1 MKCDK
6 CEKEAVLHYQSNV
19 NGERAEYHLCADCAN
34 KEGFS
39 DMLSFRPRSM
49 MDSFFSDPFF
59 SRPMS
64 LMDSFFGSPFG
75 SLSDGFFGRGLLAP
89 TLTMPNVRIRI
100 DQPETCSCGDD
111 KSCSCGEATKTA
123 GEKADNIPEDAGED
137 IRKKR
142 ELHALKHQLKAAIHM
157 EEFEKAAELR
167 DKIRELE
174 K

>member
-6 CEKEAVLHYQSNV
+6 CEKEAVLHYQSTV
-19 NGERAEYHLCADCAN
+19 NGEKSEYHLCADCAN
-34 KEGFS
+34 TEGFG
-39 DMLSFRPRSM
+39 DMLNFRPHSM
-49 MDSFFSDPFF
+49 VDSFFSDPFF

-89 TLTMPNVRIRI
+89 TLTMPHVRIRI
-100 DQPETCSCGDD
+100 DQPEGGACAEGN
-111 KSCSCGEATKTA
+111 SCSCGLATENA
-123 GEKADNIPEDAGED
+123 DQKADNIPKDAGED

-142 ELHALKHQLKAAIHM
+142 ELHALKHQLKAAVH
-157 EEFEKAAELR
+157 EEKYEKAAELR

>member
-6 CEKEAVLHYQSNV
+6 CENEAMLHYESTV
-19 NGERAEYHLCADCAN
+19 NGEKTEYYLCEDCARAE
-34 KEGFS
+34 GFGG
-39 DMLSFRPRSM
+39 MLDYRPRSM
-49 MDSFFSDPFF
+49 FDSFMRDPFF

-75 SLSDGFFGRGLLAP
+75 ALTDSFFGGRLAAP
-89 TLTMPNVRIRI
+89 TLTLPFVQVKV
-100 DQPETCSCGDD
+100 DGDCCGEKSCGCETTE
-111 KSCSCGEATKTA
+111 KA
-123 GEKADNIPEDAGED
+123 GKKADNIPEKADEGLRA
-137 IRKKR
+137 KR
-142 ELHALKHQLKAAIHM
+142 ELHALRHQLKEAVKA